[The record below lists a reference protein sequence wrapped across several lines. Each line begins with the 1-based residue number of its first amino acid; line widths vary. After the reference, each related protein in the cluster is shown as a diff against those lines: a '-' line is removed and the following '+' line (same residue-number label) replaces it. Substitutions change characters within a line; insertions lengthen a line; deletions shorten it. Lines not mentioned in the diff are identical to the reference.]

1 MIHVETESPSGS
13 TTNFC
18 RVIHA
23 VHRAKYPGAPV
34 MNRVGPSFVA
44 RWLLA
49 APLILLTGCAPS
61 DPPTVSK
68 PESADPSDANSAA
81 MMSDSASSQTAR
93 SLAKF
98 VDMTESSE
106 IAFEYRNGEEFGHFS
121 ILESLGGGVGL
132 FDYDNDGDMD
142 LICPAGGGFDDTGQ
156 LTSLPI
162 GLFRNEG
169 QWKFLATAN
178 VGNVQSSR
186 FYSHGAAVADTN
198 NDGFAD
204 VLITGFGGLQ
214 FFENNGDGTF
224 TETAIEAGLTDNLWS
239 SSAAFGDLNHDGNS
253 DLYVAHYVDW
263 SPENNPVCDG
273 PTPGTRE
280 VCSPRRFNPLPDILY
295 LSNGDGTFRDATTDA
310 GLMSDG
316 KGLAVQIAD
325 VNLDGQSDIYVA
337 NDTVPNFLYRGN
349 GTLPLEDVSNKSGAS
364 LSDSG
369 TPDGSMGVDVGDFN
383 LDGLPDIWVANYERE
398 SFALYRNEGNFF
410 FQHISRSTG
419 VTAVGGLAVGWGSVF
434 FDFDSDGD
442 EDVFVSNGHVI
453 RYPRNAPLRQNPLLF
468 QNEGGLRFVNVAPQ
482 AGPFLESPQMGRGVA
497 SGDLDNDGD
506 VDLVISRINETVALL
521 SNESELNRS
530 LIVQLIGTQSNRD
543 ATGAWLTV
551 RTTPESPVMT
561 RQIKGGGSYASS
573 SDRRQFFGIGQ
584 SSTVSELTVHWPCGA
599 VETFQDLQ
607 TQSIVVLKEPCTNN

>member
-1 MIHVETESPSGS
+1 MRRPSPSSES
-13 TTNFC
+13 TTGFC
-18 RVIHA
+18 EDIHS
-23 VHRAKYPGAPV
+23 VRGAKSPGFPV
-34 MNRVGPSFVA
+34 MNPLGPSFVI
-44 RWLLA
+44 RSLLA
-49 APLILLTGCAPS
+49 ATLGLLTGCGGS
-61 DPPTVSK
+61 DPSSVS
-68 PESADPSDANSAA
+68 ESRRTEHLEANSASTA
-81 MMSDSASSQTAR
+81 LSAERSQTSE

-98 VDMTESSE
+98 VNEAESSDIE
-106 IAFEYRNGEEFGHFS
+106 FEYRNGEEFGHFS

-132 FDYDNDGDMD
+132 FDYDNDGGMD
-142 LICPAGGGFDDTGQ
+142 LICPGGGGFDGAGQ
-156 LTSLPI
+156 LTSLPN

-169 QWKFLATAN
+169 QWKFRAVADMA
-178 VGNVQSSR
+178 NVQSSC
-186 FYSHGAAVADTN
+186 FYSHGAAVADAN

-224 TETAIEAGLTDNLWS
+224 TETAIAAELTDNLWS
-239 SSAAFGDLNHDGNS
+239 SSAAFGDLNQDGNP

-273 PTPGTRE
+273 PTPKSRE
-280 VCSPRRFNPLPDILY
+280 ICSPRQFNGLPDTLY
-295 LSNGDGTFRDATTDA
+295 LSNGDGTFRDATSDA
-310 GLMSDG
+310 GLSSGG

-325 VNLDGQSDIYVA
+325 VNLDGLPDIYVA

-349 GTLPLEDVSNKSGAS
+349 GALPLEDVSDKSGAS
-364 LSDSG
+364 LSDAG

-434 FDFDSDGD
+434 FDFDCDGD

-468 QNEGGLRFVNVAPQ
+468 QNEGGRRFVNVAPQ
-482 AGPFLESPQMGRGVA
+482 AGQYLESPHMGRGVA

-506 VDLVISRINETVALL
+506 VDLVVSRINEPVAMLC
-521 SNESELNRS
+521 NESGSNRS
-530 LIVQLIGTQSNRD
+530 LIVRLIGTQSCRD
-543 ATGAWLTV
+543 ATGAWMTA
-551 RTTPESPVMT
+551 RITPESPVMT

-584 SSTVSELTVHWPCGA
+584 SSTVAELTVHWPCGA
-599 VETFQDLQ
+599 VETFRDLQ